1 MVCENGWSQREELG
15 ADGTVH
21 DAKRIDYIREHVA
34 SMSQAIDEG
43 VDLIGYTYWSF
54 VDILSSSD
62 GMGKRYGL
70 VYVDREDFE
79 GSVTVGDLKKHGDT
93 GIGTF
98 DGLNG
103 ELVMLDGEVWQAAGD
118 GSVNLME
125 DAATIPFGNVT
136 FLDSDETLDV
146 SGVESFEALLKQL
159 DGRVAELGTNIFY
172 AARIDGTFDKMNVRS
187 EYKQEK
193 PYPTIVDALAADQTF
208 FDLEEVEGSM
218 VGVYCPPY
226 MASLNSAGW
235 HFHFVTAD
243 RKQGG
248 HVLDCAINKATATID
263 KTKEFDLALPGSQKF
278 ESTDFTVDR
287 SADVKKAETNE

>member
-1 MVCENGWSQREELG
+1 MLEKRVAGAFAGAILAGAIALGGCAQPGAQADTQSTAQPESQPADSANQAQKREAMYQVSLLQSL
-15 ADGTVH
+15 T
-21 DAKRIDYIREHVA
+21 
-34 SMSQAIDEG
+34 EG
-43 VDLIGYTYWSF
+43 
-54 VDILSSSD
+54 
-62 GMGKRYGL
+62 
-70 VYVDREDFE
+70 DFE

-98 DGLNG
+98 DGLDG
-103 ELVMLDGEVWQAAGD
+103 ELVMLDGKVWQAAGD

-125 DAATIPFGNVT
+125 DTATIPFGNVT

-146 SGVESFEALLKQL
+146 SGAASFEALLKQL
-159 DGRVAELGTNIFY
+159 DGRVAELGINNFY
-172 AARIDGTFDKMNVRS
+172 AVRIDGAFDKMNVRS
-187 EYKQEK
+187 EHKQEK

-208 FDLEEVEGSM
+208 FNLEKVEGSM

-226 MASLNSAGW
+226 ASSMNSAGW

-248 HVLDCAINKATATID
+248 HVLDCAVGKATATID

-287 SADVKKAETNE
+287 TADVKKAETNE

>member
-1 MVCENGWSQREELG
+1 MLEKRVAGAFAGAILAGAIALGGCAQPGAQADTQSTAQPESQPADSANQAQKREAMYQVSLLQSL
-15 ADGTVH
+15 T
-21 DAKRIDYIREHVA
+21 
-34 SMSQAIDEG
+34 EG
-43 VDLIGYTYWSF
+43 
-54 VDILSSSD
+54 
-62 GMGKRYGL
+62 
-70 VYVDREDFE
+70 DFE
-79 GSVTVGDLKKHGDT
+79 GSVTVGDLKQHGDT

-103 ELVMLDGEVWQAAGD
+103 ELVMLDGQVWQAAGD

-125 DAATIPFGNVT
+125 DTATIPFGNVT

-146 SGVESFEALLKQL
+146 SGAASFEALLEQL
-159 DGRVAELGTNIFY
+159 DGRVAELGINNFY
-172 AARIDGTFDKMNVRS
+172 AVRIDGTFDKMNVRS
-187 EYKQEK
+187 EYKQEQ

-208 FDLEEVEGSM
+208 FDLEGVEGSM

-226 MASLNSAGW
+226 MASLNNAGW

-243 RKQGG
+243 HEQGG
-248 HVLDCAINKATATID
+248 HVLDCVVGKATATID
-263 KTKEFDLALPGSQKF
+263 QTKEFDLALPGSQKF

>member
-1 MVCENGWSQREELG
+1 LLSR

-159 DGRVAELGTNIFY
+159 DGRVAELGTNNCVSHHVFARSKSHTHSATCSILMSRSSPPDAWQSHDY
-172 AARIDGTFDKMNVRS
+172 SSKTTRSGATTDDEPRYRNNGAGNRNARAPPPCKTCPNAAKAKRPDTSKNLPETGFDAH
-187 EYKQEK
+187 
-193 PYPTIVDALAADQTF
+193 PT
-208 FDLEEVEGSM
+208 
-218 VGVYCPPY
+218 
-226 MASLNSAGW
+226 
-235 HFHFVTAD
+235 HFELV
-243 RKQGG
+243 
-248 HVLDCAINKATATID
+248 
-263 KTKEFDLALPGSQKF
+263 
-278 ESTDFTVDR
+278 
-287 SADVKKAETNE
+287 

>member
-1 MVCENGWSQREELG
+1 MLR
-15 ADGTVH
+15 
-21 DAKRIDYIREHVA
+21 KPVA
-34 SMSQAIDEG
+34 SALASAVLTGAIALGGCSQPGTQANTQSGAQSGAQSAEG
-43 VDLIGYTYWSF
+43 ATEAQN
-54 VDILSSSD
+54 
-62 GMGKRYGL
+62 
-70 VYVDREDFE
+70 REALYQVSLLQSLTEGDFE
-79 GSVTVGDLKKHGDT
+79 GSVTVGELKKHGDT

-103 ELVMLDGEVWQAAGD
+103 ELVMLDGKVWQAAGD

-146 SGVESFEALLKQL
+146 SGAASFEALLKQL
-159 DGRVAELGTNIFY
+159 DGRVAELGINNFY
-172 AARIDGTFDKMNVRS
+172 AVRIDGTFDKMNVRS
-187 EYKQEK
+187 EHKQEK

-208 FDLEEVEGSM
+208 FNLEKVEGSM

-226 MASLNSAGW
+226 ASSMNSAGW

-248 HVLDCAINKATATID
+248 HVLDCAVGKATATID
-263 KTKEFDLALPGSQKF
+263 KTKEFDLALPDSQKF

-287 SADVKKAETNE
+287 TADVKKAETNE

>member
-1 MVCENGWSQREELG
+1 MLRKQVAGALASAVLTGTIALGGCAQPGAQQVAQPEAKPAESANEAQNREAMYQVSLLQSL
-15 ADGTVH
+15 T
-21 DAKRIDYIREHVA
+21 
-34 SMSQAIDEG
+34 EG
-43 VDLIGYTYWSF
+43 
-54 VDILSSSD
+54 
-62 GMGKRYGL
+62 
-70 VYVDREDFE
+70 DFE

-98 DGLNG
+98 DGLDG
-103 ELVMLDGEVWQAAGD
+103 ELVMLDGKVWQAAGD

-125 DAATIPFGNVT
+125 DTATIPFGNVT

-146 SGVESFEALLKQL
+146 SGAASFEALLKQL
-159 DGRVAELGTNIFY
+159 DGRVTELGINNFY
-172 AARIDGTFDKMNVRS
+172 AVRIDGTFDKMNVRS
-187 EYKQEK
+187 EYKQEQ

-208 FDLEEVEGSM
+208 FNLEKVEGSM

-226 MASLNSAGW
+226 ASSMNSAGW

-248 HVLDCAINKATATID
+248 HVLDCVVGKATATID
-263 KTKEFDLALPGSQKF
+263 QTKEFDLALPGSQKF

>member
-1 MVCENGWSQREELG
+1 MLRKSVTSVLAGAVLTGAIALGGCAQPGTQANTQSGAQSGAQPAENATETQNREALYQVSLLQSL
-15 ADGTVH
+15 T
-21 DAKRIDYIREHVA
+21 
-34 SMSQAIDEG
+34 EG
-43 VDLIGYTYWSF
+43 
-54 VDILSSSD
+54 
-62 GMGKRYGL
+62 
-70 VYVDREDFE
+70 DFE

-98 DGLNG
+98 DGLDG
-103 ELVMLDGEVWQAAGD
+103 ELVMLDGKVWQAAGD

-125 DAATIPFGNVT
+125 DTATIPFGNVT

-146 SGVESFEALLKQL
+146 SGAASFEALLKQL
-159 DGRVAELGTNIFY
+159 DGRVAELGINNFY
-172 AARIDGTFDKMNVRS
+172 AVRIDGTFDKMNVRS
-187 EYKQEK
+187 EHKQEK

-208 FDLEEVEGSM
+208 FNLEKVEGSM

-226 MASLNSAGW
+226 ASSMNSAGW

-248 HVLDCAINKATATID
+248 HVLDCQVGKATATID

-287 SADVKKAETNE
+287 TADVKKAETNE